1 LRSVN
6 STVEWLGPDE
16 QDPSSVVVK
25 VALVPG
31 LANTSLKIGRDQL
44 EVFLAILGV
53 ASEGDLVGHSVRVT
67 VDDEKGTEQIA
78 FPRPPAP
85 AVEPAV
91 RQEVE
96 PAVPVAA
103 ESAANPA
110 AVDPAAVDPAADQSL
125 LVIADSKPADEVTVY
140 DNVAERVAIPV
151 GEPDDCGEAVAVPTP
166 ADAAGEER
174 ARAQIAAAATAP
186 VEQRYFLYRETYGKA
201 ARGTSIELTP
211 EEFALLGGPDA
222 YLHVEDCGVID
233 SQTLPADAA
242 EDIERLLARTTTR
255 PDADLTRAELERLT
269 SEGRVVSC
277 AVY

>member
-1 LRSVN
+1 MRSVN

-53 ASEGDLVGHSVRVT
+53 ASENDLVGHNVRVT

-91 RQEVE
+91 RQAVE
-96 PAVPVAA
+96 PAVPVAVG
-103 ESAANPA
+103 PA
-110 AVDPAAVDPAADQSL
+110 PDPAVEPAADQSL

-140 DNVAERVAIPV
+140 ANVAERVAITV
-151 GEPDDCGEAVAVPTP
+151 GEPDDCGEAVAAPTP
-166 ADAAGEER
+166 ADAASEER

-186 VEQRYFLYRETYGKA
+186 VEQRYFLYRETYGEA

-211 EEFALLGGPDA
+211 DEFALLGGPDA

-233 SQTLPADAA
+233 SQTLPAEAA
-242 EDIERLLARTTTR
+242 EDIERLLARTTMR
-255 PDADLTRAELERLT
+255 PDAELTRAELERLT